1 MTNTCSKSTT
11 YTLDHY
17 LLLIII
23 TVLLFNADFEHVIV
37 YIFAWNDFAAFFN
50 GFVLRK
56 ENILLLP
63 DLPTLKQSIQWHIKT
78 TQ

>member
-23 TVLLFNADFEHVIV
+23 TVLLFNADFEHVII
-37 YIFAWNDFAAFFN
+37 YMFAWNDFAAFFN

-56 ENILLLP
+56 ENILLLYDVP
-63 DLPTLKQSIQWHIKT
+63 RLKQSIQ
-78 TQ
+78 